1 MSTFPAI
8 RKMRSFQDLPSAYNP
23 AARRTLPKINR
34 GSSVVQFAI
43 GVVSLPGLHYKAETL
58 QMARKSLYL
67 IDGHAQIYRAYYAPF
82 GNLSSPTGEP
92 TRAVHVFTQMIL
104 NLLRDR
110 KPDYLA
116 MTMDVSDRTV
126 FRVDV
131 DPEYKANRD
140 KSPEDLGPQID
151 RIVTIVQAMNIPI
164 LRMEGFEADDIMATL
179 CKRHASEG
187 LEVFLVSKD
196 KDLDQV
202 LTDHVRMY
210 DPGKDVV
217 IDAGSMTEAK
227 GYPPEKAV
235 EAQMLIG
242 DSTDNIKGVPGVGP
256 KKAAQLL
263 AEFGTVAGIIENADK
278 LTPKLKENML
288 AFRDR
293 MDVVRQLVTLRDDV
307 PIEFELDASEV
318 TRFTPA
324 AAVPILAELG
334 LSRLLDR
341 IGGAPS
347 TPAPASKP
355 TPTEA
360 QRATKREKPIDP
372 NCGLFPSRE
381 DVETASQAVRESGA
395 EESAQSYSSEPTL
408 FDMAGEGLFATIAE
422 SNPEY
427 KLVDTEEAL
436 ADLVKTLSS
445 QPVFAFDTETTSL
458 VPVDAKLCGISLSY
472 EAGAAYYVAVR
483 GVGRT
488 IDEST
493 VVRMLGPIF
502 ANASIRKCGQ
512 NLKYDIGV
520 LSAIGMEV
528 RGVDFDTMLASFVL
542 NPLRRSH
549 GIDGLA
555 FELLQYK
562 KITTQELIGK
572 GKDQVTFE
580 AVATDRTCQYACED
594 ADIAWRLRQ
603 HLDAQLT
610 DPELKSLFN
619 ELEMPLVSV
628 LARMEANG
636 VAIDRALLRRLS
648 DEMAVRL
655 KDLETKIHE
664 AAGRP
669 FNINSTKQL
678 AEVLF
683 DDLKLR
689 VVKRTRTTRST
700 DAEVLETLAD
710 ETDHP
715 ILKMLLENREL
726 TKLKGTY
733 IDSLPEM
740 VSQKT
745 GRIHPSF
752 HQTGAVTGR
761 LSCSDP
767 NLQNIPIRTEAG
779 AQIRR
784 AFVPGSP
791 DNVLI
796 KADYSQIE
804 LRVLAHFCED
814 ENLRDAFMKDR
825 DIHAFVAAQ
834 INDIPLEEVTKE
846 QRSRAKTVNFGI
858 VYGQSAFGLSRQT
871 GMSLNDAKQ
880 FIERYFARYPRI
892 REFLDSC
899 VRFAK
904 RHGYVKTL
912 LGRRRPIQDI
922 ESRNQSARNA
932 AERLAVNTVVQGT
945 AADMIKRAMVNLDR
959 RMREEQRP
967 SRMLIQVHDELVFE
981 TPRARVK
988 EEAAMIVKEMSGAI
1002 QLDVPIKVDIA
1013 MGANWLDVDPIEFD

>member
-1 MSTFPAI
+1 M
-8 RKMRSFQDLPSAYNP
+8 
-23 AARRTLPKINR
+23 AA
-34 GSSVVQFAI
+34 
-43 GVVSLPGLHYKAETL
+43 
-58 QMARKSLYL
+58 KSLYL

-126 FRVDV
+126 FRVDI

-151 RIVTIVQAMNIPI
+151 RIVTIVEAMGIPI
-164 LRMEGFEADDIMATL
+164 LRIEGFEADDIMATL
-179 CKRHASEG
+179 ARRLAG
-187 LEVFLVSKD
+187 DDLDVYLVSRD

-210 DPGKDVV
+210 DPGKDMV
-217 IDAGSMTEAK
+217 IDVASMTEAK
-227 GYPPEKAV
+227 GYPPSKAV

-263 AEFGTVAGIIENADK
+263 SEYGTVAAIIENAEK

-288 AFRDR
+288 GFRDR
-293 MDVVRQLVTLRDDV
+293 MDMVRQLVTLRDDV
-307 PIEFELDASEV
+307 PVDFDLNHADIS
-318 TRFTPA
+318 RFNPMG
-324 AAVPILAELG
+324 AVPILSELG
-334 LSRLLDR
+334 LSRLLER
-341 IGGAPS
+341 IGGAAGS
-347 TPAPASKP
+347 AAGATRTSAPARAAAAPSSKP
-355 TPTEA
+355 KSRKKA
-360 QRATKREKPIDP
+360 DDSG
-372 NCGLFPSRE
+372 GLFGGQDSDE
-381 DVETASQAVRESGA
+381 AGETDGDDSS
-395 EESAQSYSSEPTL
+395 EESLAAGDHSGDEPTL
-408 FDMAGEGLFATIAE
+408 FDSSGGLFDSIAAN
-422 SNPEY
+422 NPEY
-427 KLVDTEEAL
+427 RLIDNEESL
-436 ADLVKTLSS
+436 ARFAANLAKESC
-445 QPVFAFDTETTSL
+445 FAFDTETTSL
-458 VPVDAKLCGISLSY
+458 VPVDADLCGISIAWES
-472 EAGAAYYVAVR
+472 GAAWYIAVR
-483 GVGRT
+483 GVG
-488 IDEST
+488 ET
-493 VVRMLGPIF
+493 VSEDAVRNHLGPIF
-502 ANASIRKCGQ
+502 ADPGIRKCGQ
-512 NLKYDIGV
+512 NLKYDISV
-520 LSAIGMEV
+520 LAAIGMEV
-528 RGVDFDTMLASFVL
+528 NGVDFDTMIASFVL

-555 FELLQYK
+555 LDLLQYK
-562 KITTQELIGK
+562 KIATQELIGK
-572 GKDQVTFE
+572 GKDQITFE
-580 AVATDRTCQYACED
+580 RVATERTCQYACED
-594 ADIAWRLRQ
+594 ADIAWRLKVTLER
-603 HLDAQLT
+603 QLT
-610 DPELKSLFN
+610 DPEIHSLFRS
-619 ELEMPLVSV
+619 LEMPLVGV
-628 LARMEANG
+628 LARMESNG
-636 VAIDRALLRRLS
+636 VAIDSGLLNKMS
-648 DEMAVRL
+648 ADMEVRL
-655 KDLETKIHE
+655 RDLETKIHQ

-683 DDLKLR
+683 DDLGLR

-700 DAEVLETLAD
+700 DAEVLETLAA

-715 ILKMLLENREL
+715 ILAHLLENREL

-733 IDSLPEM
+733 IDSLPNM
-740 VSQKT
+740 VSKRT

-784 AFVPGSP
+784 AFIPGSP
-791 DNVLI
+791 DHVLI

-804 LRVLAHFCED
+804 LRVLAHFCGD
-814 ENLRDAFMKDR
+814 ENLRDAFMNDH

-834 INDIPLEEVTKE
+834 INDIPLEQVTKE

-871 GMSLNDAKQ
+871 GMSLGDAKQ
-880 FIERYFARYPRI
+880 FIETYFARYPRI
-892 REFLDSC
+892 RGFLESC
-899 VRFAK
+899 VEHAK
-904 RHGYVKTL
+904 KYGYVKTM
-912 LGRRRPIQDI
+912 LGRRRPIPDI
-922 ESRNQSARNA
+922 DSRNQTARNA

-959 RMREEQRP
+959 RIREENHP

-981 TPRARVK
+981 TPRDRAM
-988 EEAAMIVKEMSGAI
+988 EEAAMIAREMSNAI
-1002 QLDVPIKVDIA
+1002 KLDVPVKVDVA
-1013 MGANWLDVDPIEFD
+1013 MGPNWLDAKPVEL